1 MATMKPSTTP
11 PVEAGKA
18 YALESLCGEIYYIP
32 FSKSAMRLL
41 VTGKVSDGAIALVST
56 GGSGGDPIGFH
67 YHREAH
73 DVFLCLKGHVNVWA
87 NSQARTMG
95 PGDFASVPPGV
106 IHQYQILGDR
116 SEFIGLIVPGGW
128 EEFFRLLGEPYAG
141 AMWPATDDRNP
152 LEVLIP
158 RLKEAAER
166 FDMVP
171 QPHIQAF
178 EPQPWVEGK
187 DNVLP
192 AALRPYFLRAG
203 TEPAYRFGGSVVRVL
218 ATTKESGGKFAI
230 GSLEGSSFHQNEIL
244 AAGLVFPSVH
254 HAFHIIE
261 GTFEFQVDAA
271 VVTLTAAETLYVPKG
286 SRFELR
292 YRSRY
297 AKLYVFASGGG
308 LVELFARTGH
318 EYKLPIIP
326 EIEGAVDLAQFQQ
339 ISKEMGIILG
349 LRGE

>member
-1 MATMKPSTTP
+1 MATLQTSTTP
-11 PVEAGKA
+11 PEEAGKA

-41 VTGKVSDGAIALVST
+41 VTGKVSDGTIALVST

-73 DVFLCLKGHVNVWA
+73 DVFLCLKGHINVWA
-87 NSQARTMG
+87 NDQAHTMG

-128 EEFFRLLGEPYAG
+128 EDFFRFLGEPYAG
-141 AMWPATDDRNP
+141 AMWPVSDDRNP
-152 LEVLIP
+152 FEVLLP

-171 QPHIQAF
+171 QPHVQPFA
-178 EPQPWVEGK
+178 PQPWVDWK

-192 AALRPYFLRAG
+192 GDLQPYFLRAG
-203 TEPAYRFGGSVVRVL
+203 TEPAYRLGGSVVRVL
-218 ATTKESGGKFAI
+218 ATTRESGGKFALGSI
-230 GSLEGSSFHQNEIL
+230 EGSLFHKNNIL
-244 AAGLVFPSVH
+244 ATRLVFPSVH
-254 HAFHIIE
+254 HAFHIVE
-261 GTFEFQVDAA
+261 GTFGFDVDGAA
-271 VVTLTAAETLYVPKG
+271 VTLTAAETLYVPKG
-286 SRFELR
+286 SMFNLC

-297 AKLYVFASGGG
+297 AKAYIFASGGG
-308 LVELFARTGH
+308 LVELFAKAGDG
-318 EYKLPIIP
+318 YALPIIP
-326 EIEGAVDLAQFQQ
+326 EAEGAVDLARLERV
-339 ISKEMGIILG
+339 SKEMGIILG
-349 LRGE
+349 